1 MRKLT
6 AIIVMAMVV
15 ITAGAARADVTRSD
29 GLVIRPVVPAHGQPS
44 PYFVEGRK
52 YTVVVFLEGGQK
64 RYFAGTFVG
73 YAMVHGTPKRPTE
86 GVISTIGKN
95 TVIPKTAGKVYL
107 KFKGSHSTLL
117 YKANTDWL
125 IIEAQ

>member
-6 AIIVMAMVV
+6 AIIVMALVV

-29 GLVIRPVVPAHGQPS
+29 GLVIRVVVPAHGQPS

-64 RYFAGTFVG
+64 RYFAGTFMG
-73 YAMVHGTPKRPTE
+73 YAMVHGTPK
-86 GVISTIGKN
+86 GQ
-95 TVIPKTAGKVYL
+95 PKA
-107 KFKGSHSTLL
+107 
-117 YKANTDWL
+117 
-125 IIEAQ
+125 